1 MSKTALG
8 LVEYAKAQLGLPYW
22 MGTFGLI
29 ATKALYDYNRTREQT
44 AGYYTATDFESQFG
58 KRVHDC
64 IGLIKGYIWS
74 DTPTSEPRYVSNGCP
89 DHSADSMLLACKE
102 SGKLATLPEVPGT
115 LLFMPGHVGVYIGNG
130 QAIQAR
136 GHKYGVVQTN
146 VKGRGWKSWGKC
158 PYIKYAESEDDEMT
172 VEAIEKMSDEQVDAL
187 MARLNLRL
195 AKLPASDYAEDACKK
210 AVNSDLFKDGD
221 KDGTL
226 DNPRGFM
233 LRQDIAVILD
243 RDGRLS

>member
-1 MSKTALG
+1 MIKTASG
-8 LVEYAKAQLGLPYW
+8 LVEYCKAQLGLPYW
-22 MGTFGLI
+22 YGTFGHVG
-29 ATKALYDYNRTREQT
+29 TESLYLYNKSRLPN
-44 AGYYTATDFESQFG
+44 YYTAADFESQFG

-64 IGLIKGYIWS
+64 VGLIKGYIWS
-74 DTPTSEPRYVSNGCP
+74 KTPTSEPVYVSNGCP
-89 DHSADSMLLACKE
+89 DHSANSMLKACTE
-102 SGKLATLPEVPGT
+102 QGKIATLPEVSGT
-115 LLFMPGHVGVYIGNG
+115 LLFMPDHVGVYIGNG
-130 QAIQAR
+130 EAIEAR
-136 GHKYGVVQTN
+136 GHKYGVVQTK
-146 VKGRGWKSWGKC
+146 VKGRGWKNWGKC
-158 PYIKYAESEDDEMT
+158 PYINYESEDDEMT

-210 AVNSDLFKDGD
+210 AVKSDLFKDGD

-243 RDGRLS
+243 RDGRLN